1 MSIGWLTPFE
11 WRLAKITL
19 SEVVSVAAR
28 HVEAKSAMA
37 ALDAE
42 VAEALAEWVK
52 FGSEIDA
59 PPYPGER
66 ERLRLAVAETAHMAA
81 LARSGQFRG
90 WSQRLRP
97 QCSMPGSRN
106 TSPFLALQRAGAVD
120 GQPIRPTPARSDTVH
135 HAPAFNAKVHW
146 RRSRGRKHWPV
157 RAAIRYPPE
166 PQDCLEGLLG
176 C

>member
-81 LARSGQFRG
+81 LARCGQFRG
-90 WSQRLRP
+90 
-97 QCSMPGSRN
+97 
-106 TSPFLALQRAGAVD
+106 
-120 GQPIRPTPARSDTVH
+120 
-135 HAPAFNAKVHW
+135 
-146 RRSRGRKHWPV
+146 
-157 RAAIRYPPE
+157 
-166 PQDCLEGLLG
+166 
-176 C
+176 